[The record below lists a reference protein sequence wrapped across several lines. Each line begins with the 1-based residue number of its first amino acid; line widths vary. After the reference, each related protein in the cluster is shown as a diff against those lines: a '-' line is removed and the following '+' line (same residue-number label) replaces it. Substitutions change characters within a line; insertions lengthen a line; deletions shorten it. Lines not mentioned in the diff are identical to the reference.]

1 MCIFGGGGG
10 ASKDLAR
17 QQQQQA
23 DEARADQAR
32 KAASLKQ
39 GMGNIDNAFAGFN
52 DDYFANLSKSYRDY
66 AKPQLDDQYEEAKK
80 NITYSL
86 ARKGNLNSTVAGD
99 QMALLDRQ
107 YANNETSLEGT
118 GMDYANAARRDVQSN
133 KDSVISQLNTS
144 FDSDAANTE
153 ALARAKALAAPVSF
167 SPLGQ
172 LFTNVSAIAAQN
184 KIASDSNPANYGAR
198 LFGNRTPG
206 SYGVGGF
213 G

>member
-23 DEARADQAR
+23 DEARADQQR
-32 KAASLKQ
+32 KSAALRT

-52 DDYFANLSKSYRDY
+52 DDYFAKLSQNYRDY
-66 AKPQLDDQYEEAKK
+66 AKPQLDDQYGEAKK
-80 NITYSL
+80 NIVYSL
-86 ARKGNLNSTVAGD
+86 ARKGNLNSTVNGD

-107 YANNETSLEGT
+107 YANNETGLEGAAS
-118 GMDYANAARRDVQSN
+118 DVANSARRDVQSN
-133 KDSVISQLNTS
+133 KDAVIAQLNTS
-144 FDSDAANTE
+144 YDSDAATTE
-153 ALARAKALAAPVSF
+153 ALARAKAVATPISF

-184 KIASDSNPANYGAR
+184 KIAQDSNPANYGAR
-198 LFGNRTPG
+198 LFGGNRNG
-206 SYGVGGF
+206 YGVGGY